1 VTSLLERIAQR
12 LPGVRRL
19 DAALRSRY
27 TGSRRPERFPR
38 GHYNSP
44 LPGYDEVERRA
55 DSLFA
60 TDVDDVPGID
70 LRAEA
75 QLALLREVEGQVADF
90 DWPAAKRE
98 GVRYYRENPWFEIGD
113 ALSLYLMLR
122 RSAPRRVVEVGSG
135 FSSALMLDVNE
146 RFLEGAVH
154 FTFVEP
160 YPERLHTLLGDA
172 DRERCRIHEVPVQ
185 EVPLSTFE
193 ALESGDV
200 LFIDSSHVSRIG
212 SDVNHLFFEVLPRL
226 APGVLVEVHD
236 VLWPFEYPKKWVLG
250 GSAWNEAYLVRAFLQ
265 YNERFE
271 IVLFNSYLAHR
282 QRAALEAF
290 APEVL
295 ASPGGSLWLRVK
307 PSG

>member
-1 VTSLLERIAQR
+1 VSSLLARIARR
-12 LPGVRRL
+12 LPGARGL
-19 DAALRSRY
+19 DAALRRRY
-27 TGSRRPERFPR
+27 TGSTRPERFPR

-55 DSLFA
+55 EELFA
-60 TDVDDVPGID
+60 TDVDGIAGID

-75 QLALLREVEGQVADF
+75 QLALLRDCAPYVADF
-90 DWPAAKRE
+90 DWPSAKRE

-113 ALSLYLMLR
+113 ALSLYLLLR
-122 RSAPRRVVEVGSG
+122 HSAPRRVVEVGSG
-135 FSSALMLDVNE
+135 FSSALMLDVSE
-146 RFLEGAVH
+146 RFLDGAVH

-160 YPERLHTLLGDA
+160 YPERLHALLGDA
-172 DRERCRIHEVPVQ
+172 DRERSRIHEAPVQ
-185 EVPLSTFE
+185 EVPLSVFD
-193 ALESGDV
+193 ALEAGDV

-236 VLWPFEYPKKWVLG
+236 VLWPFEYPKKWILG

-265 YNERFE
+265 YNDRFE

-282 QRAALEAF
+282 QRAALEAL
-290 APEVL
+290 APEAL
-295 ASPGGSLWLRVK
+295 ASPGGSLWLRRK
-307 PSG
+307 